1 MFADLL
7 KSMRPHQWVKNMF
20 VFAAPLFAKTIIED
34 PSAMF
39 TVISA
44 FFLLSFLSSSVYLI
58 NDVIDRESDRLHP
71 KKCKRPIAAGRLSP
85 TVALAASAT
94 LVLIGIIGGILLWRF
109 GPANGYFVLILGGY
123 LILNLA
129 YSLVLK
135 HVVILDVLTLSMG
148 FVLRAMAGA
157 DVVSVEISPW
167 LLLCTFLISL
177 FIAFSKRRHEL
188 VLLSDDAHAHRQIL
202 KEYSPYLL
210 DQMIG
215 VVTASTVMGY
225 ALYAMNEDVQLK
237 LGTDKRF
244 LFTVIFVI
252 YGIFRYLYLVH
263 QKSEGGDPSEL
274 IISDKWL
281 LANILLWA
289 ATVFLILRF

>member
-1 MFADLL
+1 
-7 KSMRPHQWVKNMF
+7 MRPRQWTKNVF
-20 VFAAPLFAKTIIED
+20 VFAAPLFSKI
-34 PSAMF
+34 
-39 TVISA
+39 VIDEPRTLFPVVAA
-44 FFLLSFLSSSVYLI
+44 FSLLSFLSASVYLI
-58 NDVIDRESDRLHP
+58 NDVIDRENDRQHP
-71 KKCKRPIAAGRLSP
+71 QKCRRPIAAGKVSP
-85 TVALAASAT
+85 PAAILTSLILFGVSMGGA
-94 LVLIGIIGGILLWRF
+94 VLLRYL
-109 GPANGYFVLILGGY
+109 GPANGYFALILGSY
-123 LILNLA
+123 FALNLA

-135 HVVILDVLTLSMG
+135 HIVIVDVLVLSMG

-157 DVVSVEISPW
+157 SAVSVEISPW

-177 FIAFSKRRHEL
+177 FLAFSKRRHEI
-188 VLLSDDAHAHRQIL
+188 VLLNEGAYSHRQIL

-225 ALYAMNEDVQLK
+225 ALYAMNEEVQMK

-244 LFTVIFVI
+244 LGTIVFVL

-274 IISDKWL
+274 ILSDKWL
-281 LANILLWA
+281 WVNILLWGL
-289 ATVFLILRF
+289 TVFLVLAF